1 MKSLIIK
8 DFLNVKGQLKVYGLL
23 LIFYSVF
30 SFATKATDVI
40 GAMFIMLSVLI
51 VINTLSYDD
60 KVKWDKYSLTMPISR
75 SNIVL
80 GKYTF
85 GLILLTI
92 AFLLSLGISTFTS
105 LAINSTNSTNL
116 VIANLAML
124 AIGIIFMSLI
134 LPILFK
140 FGVEKGRMLMML
152 VLLIPVCIAMIFQ
165 MLGIEFPQN
174 TDLDYLIYVIPV
186 VLIVI
191 LVLSIVLS
199 VKIYNKKEF

>member
-165 MLGIEFPQN
+165 MLDIEFPQN

>member
-186 VLIVI
+186 VVIVI